1 MMRWIV
7 GSSLRFRYLVIALG
21 VGMMYFG
28 VLRLRDLP
36 VDVFPE
42 FAPARVEIQTICLGL
57 SPAEVEALVTVPLEN
72 ALNGVPG
79 VDVLRSKSVPQLSS
93 VTAHLQAR
101 RRRDDGAPAGDGA
114 GRDRHGHLPTWAA
127 PPLHD
132 AAPVVDQP
140 GHEDRHHLR
149 RTGPSWTCRCWPTGR
164 SGPACS
170 ACPASPT
177 SPSGASS

>member
-21 VGMMYFG
+21 LGMMYFG

-57 SPAEVEALVTVPLEN
+57 SPAEVESLVTVPLEN

-79 VDVLRSKSVPQLSS
+79 VASLRSKSVP
-93 VTAHLQAR
+93 
-101 RRRDDGAPAGDGA
+101 
-114 GRDRHGHLPTWAA
+114 
-127 PPLHD
+127 
-132 AAPVVDQP
+132 
-140 GHEDRHHLR
+140 
-149 RTGPSWTCRCWPTGR
+149 
-164 SGPACS
+164 
-170 ACPASPT
+170 
-177 SPSGASS
+177 